1 MITLAILKENTRRH
15 QYDDRVLSAMHRLAD
30 YYTRKNIKPSRDRL
44 LKDLNR
50 VLAYGVNRRMQPTG
64 SFHFR
69 DDLKGKES
77 ISYENQP
84 RT

>member
-50 VLAYGVNRRMQPTG
+50 VLAYGAR
-64 SFHFR
+64 
-69 DDLKGKES
+69 
-77 ISYENQP
+77 
-84 RT
+84 